1 MLEAVVFDMDGVI
14 VDSEPLH
21 IKSEKQVFARYGVHL
36 SDEELRDYMGRSS
49 RLLFEDLIKKYTLD
63 IALED
68 IYPSHIENLVRL
80 YKEESDPIPGAL
92 ELIEDLNI
100 RGIELALA
108 SSSDHALIAAFLEK
122 FWDSHVFHVVVSGQD
137 VSHTKP
143 HPAIFLEA
151 VGRLGHP
158 AEACVVIE
166 DSQAGVLA
174 SKRAGIPCVGFRS
187 PHSLSQNLSEATLV
201 VDDLREL
208 NYDRLNSLVDSV

>member
-49 RLLFEDLIKKYTLD
+49 RLLFEDMIQKYALD
-63 IALED
+63 TSLED

-80 YKEESDPIPGAL
+80 YKEESEPIPGAL

-100 RGIELALA
+100 RGIDLALA
-108 SSSDHALIAAFLEK
+108 SSSDHALIDAFLDT
-122 FWDSHVFHVVVSGQD
+122 FWDSPVFRVVVSGED

-151 VGRLGHP
+151 IGRLGHP

-174 SKRAGIPCVGFRS
+174 SKRASIPCVGFRS

-201 VDDLREL
+201 VDDLRDL
-208 NYDRLNSLVDSV
+208 DYDRLKRLVDAA